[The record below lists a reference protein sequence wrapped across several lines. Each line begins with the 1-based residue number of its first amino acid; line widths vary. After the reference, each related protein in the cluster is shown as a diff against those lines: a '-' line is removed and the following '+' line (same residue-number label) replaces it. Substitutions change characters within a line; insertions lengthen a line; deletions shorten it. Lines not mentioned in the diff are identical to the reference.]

1 MKRAI
6 NTAMRSPIE
15 AANKSRGVMRAI
27 IAILLVMNSVN
38 SFGQRTVEEWPNI
51 GALKGR
57 AVGSINKSVYVRGY
71 FTDDDGGGGL
81 FTITNTAVG
90 ADNVF
95 RIQSTNNSAWSYD
108 RQFSG
113 PFDLRWG
120 GAKGDGT
127 PGDNALI
134 TATIAAGIAKGYAIY
149 VSNLRG
155 VSNSLQFVQSIVPPT
170 LKANQ
175 KYLQVGAMNG
185 LSIYTD
191 VSSNFVYSINGL
203 AYHMPTIQGVP
214 GSVFYNDGAGNIT
227 WQPVGNTFNFGD
239 QFTINGTNITLNSTD
254 LHVTNLVVN
263 GNTTTPAVELGAVCG
278 SVDVNAAASSEF
290 TLLLTCDTTLVF
302 TNGNWADFHNI
313 NVVMTNTGNFS
324 LTFSTPAYDQYWY
337 PTGDSTQVTNDWGA
351 GIVNRFALWKTGGRI
366 LGSQKEGLSVSTL
379 TREVYSGNYG
389 GVLPVDVPV
398 VTSAVNY
405 DIDFPGV
412 LYLWNGINWY

>member
-1 MKRAI
+1 MKRI
-6 NTAMRSPIE
+6 L
-15 AANKSRGVMRAI
+15 
-27 IAILLVMNSVN
+27 ILLVMLVCLPAIA
-38 SFGQRTVEEWPNI
+38 QRTVEEWPNI

-71 FTDDDGGGGL
+71 FTEDDGGGGL

-90 ADNVF
+90 ADNIF
-95 RIQSTNNSAWSYD
+95 RIQSTNNPAWSYD

-155 VSNSLQFVQSIVPPT
+155 VSNSLQFVQAIVPPT

-175 KYLQVGAMNG
+175 KYLQVGTLNG

-203 AYHMPTIQGVP
+203 AYHLPTVQGVP

-239 QFTINGTNITLNSTD
+239 QFTVTGTNITLSTN
-254 LHVTNLVVN
+254 LSVTNLVMV
-263 GNTTTPAVELGAVCG
+263 GSSTTTAVELGAVCG
-278 SVDVNAAASSEF
+278 TVQFDPSLGSEF
-290 TLLLTCDTTLVF
+290 NLLLTCDTTLVA
-302 TNGNWADFHNI
+302 TNTWQDFHN
-313 NVVMTNTGNFS
+313 VSLTVTNTGNFS
-324 LTFSTPAYDQYWY
+324 LTISTPAYDQYWY

-366 LGSQKEGLSVSTL
+366 LGSQKEGLSVDTL
-379 TREVYSGNYG
+379 TKEVYSGNYG

-398 VTSAVNY
+398 VSAALNY
-405 DIDFPGV
+405 DLDSPGV
-412 LYLWNGINWY
+412 LYFWNGTTWY

>member
-1 MKRAI
+1 MKRI
-6 NTAMRSPIE
+6 L
-15 AANKSRGVMRAI
+15 
-27 IAILLVMNSVN
+27 ILLVLLVCLPAVA
-38 SFGQRTVEEWPNI
+38 QRTVEEWPNI

-81 FTITNTAVG
+81 FTITNTAIGV
-90 ADNVF
+90 DNVF
-95 RIQSTNNSAWSYD
+95 RIGSTNNSAWSYD

-155 VSNSLQFVQSIVPPT
+155 VSNSLQFVQAIVPPT

-175 KYLQVGAMNG
+175 KYLQVGTLNG

-239 QFTINGTNITLNSTD
+239 QFNVSGTNITLNSSS
-254 LHVTNLVVN
+254 LSLTNIIVS
-263 GNTTTPAVELGAVCG
+263 GSTTTPAIELGAVCG
-278 SVDVNAAASSEF
+278 TANFDPSASSEF
-290 TLLLTCDTTLVF
+290 NLLLTCDTVLTA
-302 TNGNWADFHNI
+302 TNSWQDFHNVNI
-313 NVVMTNTGNFS
+313 TMTNAGNFT
-324 LTFSTPAYDQYWY
+324 LTISTPAYDQYWY
-337 PTGDSTQVTNDWGA
+337 PSGTSTQVTNDWGI
-351 GIVNRFALWKTGGRI
+351 GVVNRFALWKTGGRI
-366 LGSQKEGLSVSTL
+366 LGSQKEGLSVDTL
-379 TREVYSGNYG
+379 NKEVYSGNYG
-389 GVLPVDVPV
+389 GLLPVDVPV
-398 VTSAVNY
+398 VSAALNY
-405 DIDFPGV
+405 DLDSPGV
-412 LYLWNGINWY
+412 LYFWNGVTWY

>member
-1 MKRAI
+1 MKRI
-6 NTAMRSPIE
+6 L
-15 AANKSRGVMRAI
+15 
-27 IAILLVMNSVN
+27 ILLVLFVCLPA
-38 SFGQRTVEEWPNI
+38 FAQRTVEEWPNI

-90 ADNVF
+90 VDNIF
-95 RIQSTNNSAWSYD
+95 RIGSTNNPAWSYD

-155 VSNSLQFVQSIVPPT
+155 VSNSLQFVQAIVPPT

-175 KYLQVGAMNG
+175 KYLQVGTLNG

-214 GSVFYNDGAGNIT
+214 GSVFYNDGSGNIS
-227 WQPVGNTFNFGD
+227 WQPVGNAFNFGD
-239 QFTINGTNITLNSTD
+239 QFTINGTNITLSTN
-254 LHVTNLVVN
+254 LSVTNLVLS
-263 GNTTTPAVELGAVCG
+263 GGTTTRTIELGAVCG
-278 SVDVNAAASSEF
+278 PLDVDAGSGDEF
-290 TLLLTCDTTLVF
+290 NLLLTCDSTLNML
-302 TNGNWADFHNI
+302 TWPDAHNV
-313 NVVMTNTGNFS
+313 NLTVTNTGNFS
-324 LTFSTPAYDQYWY
+324 LIINSAYDRYRY
-337 PTGDSTQVTNDWGA
+337 ATGDSQQVTNDWGV
-351 GIVNRFALWKTGGRI
+351 GIVNRLALWKTGGRI
-366 LGSQKEGLSVSTL
+366 LASEKEGLSVSTL
-379 TREVYSGNYG
+379 TKEVYSGNYG

-398 VTSAVNY
+398 VSAALNY
-405 DIDFPGV
+405 DLDSPGV
-412 LYLWNGINWY
+412 LYFWNGVNWY